1 MGSELIQW
9 SETAAS
15 SLTLWK
21 YSHCFGIFGENNIS
35 CNVASGQYNRNES
48 QRGFMWL
55 VITLTYSNLVSV
67 DYKTFYCK
75 PKVLI
80 FIICLMFTVLLGY
93 SWRSRLSLWTLCSVW
108 PESTGLS
115 HWERLFSSRGRPGV
129 ENLSCCR
136 QQCIDLYLPFLNNLN
151 LKLHFRW

>member
-35 CNVASGQYNRNES
+35 CNVASGQYNRSES
-48 QRGFMWL
+48 QRGLMWL

-67 DYKTFYCK
+67 DYKTFYCQA
-75 PKVLI
+75 KVLI

-93 SWRSRLSLWTLCSVW
+93 GHKTAGEVASHCEHCAQSDQSRPDFHTWSACF
-108 PESTGLS
+108 P
-115 HWERLFSSRGRPGV
+115 PGV
-129 ENLSCCR
+129 VLGWKTFPVVGSNVL
-136 QQCIDLYLPFLNNLN
+136 IYILHFYNLN
-151 LKLHFRW
+151 M